1 MKFRWL
7 LIFLLSYTSCWAQL
21 GGLYHE
27 IITKQNGLELDNI
40 KAMSLDN
47 DGFLWL
53 GGRNLDI
60 RTIVLSDKKLA
71 IQRFNGRTFQNIL
84 LPEFN
89 GRIIEVD
96 QFYKRKDG
104 KFYLHARSNQH
115 LIYLFDPFT
124 LEFTKP
130 DFVSEELTIFSHV
143 FEYDNKEYLLSQK
156 DRLITVNVLHED
168 LSLEPVFSFTNTEN
182 KFLLDPSTTFIG
194 FEDYCIIGDDNFPI
208 TSIAWD
214 GTIIHRESGES
225 FLEDRVANE
234 GRLWITGQF
243 QTNDDFY
250 AITDDDPQLYQV
262 SNETRT
268 IVPVS
273 KWRLPSKNNQVV
285 TDSTL
290 EHLIVSQDGGDLV
303 FRTFNKDEGFQTLYR
318 NNVFEVY
325 PALSL
330 YSNNIKNDL
339 WIGTSDGELH
349 YFKFPSDKIETFIPN
364 TSVRSIAAI
373 TDSTYIVATESIG
386 WFQLN
391 VSNSTLSHVVVT
403 ENEIPFAPYSSRNIF
418 VEGDT
423 IWSNDGGNVI
433 KVNTR
438 SMEAETFRHYPV
450 ICMVAASD
458 STFIYGTH
466 GYHLMEF
473 NKKTKTHRPIAK
485 TDTLEVYD
493 IELQNDLLVGGT
505 DKGVL
510 TYNLSTKEI
519 EFYGA
524 SEELKD
530 PFILMTDYHKDY
542 GYLLGTRSGSILSFD
557 AKTKSFTTLYQD
569 LLKAGIATVLF
580 EGDTWW
586 INTFNGIVA
595 FNPKDQS
602 AIRFSEKDGLSH
614 NEANRYSA
622 LNTGDGILV
631 GTIKGLNYFKPND
644 LKPAINNSELVLL
657 QLRSYDVKEG
667 EFTSELRRNILQSKQ
682 EIILPAEH
690 KELLV
695 EFGLTHN
702 VENREHHYRFRLN
715 DNSWVDI
722 EEEQSIR
729 FPNLSPGDYVL
740 EIEALD
746 FSGNK
751 IGASLQLKINAK
763 NFFYRTWWFYLL
775 LTFGLVSL
783 TLYFLKQALAK
794 RHLQEKFSEALIFS
808 QEVER
813 TRIAKELHDSVGQQ
827 LTLIKRKAQMENLDE
842 ITCMTNSALEE
853 VRSISRGLYPAVL
866 KQLGLTECL
875 EQLIND
881 VDEGTAIFFTSELD
895 LIDAY
900 FSEKESLNFYRFMQE
915 SVTNILK
922 HAEATSVDIKIK
934 KSPQKITVS
943 IEDNG
948 VGFDPTKAFRKQS
961 LGLKTIVERIRIL
974 KGTISV
980 TSKPGQGTIIKTQI
994 PTN

>member
-7 LIFLLSYTSCWAQL
+7 LIFICSYTSIWAQS
-21 GGLYHE
+21 GDFYHE
-27 IITKQNGLELDNI
+27 IITKQDGLELDSIN
-40 KAMSLDN
+40 AMCMDN

-60 RTIVLSDKKLA
+60 RTIVLSDKKLG
-71 IQRFNGRTFQNIL
+71 IQRFNGRTFQNIV

-89 GRIIEVD
+89 GPIIEVG

-104 KFYLHARSNQH
+104 KFYLHARSDQH
-115 LIYLFDPFT
+115 LIFLFDPYT
-124 LEFTKP
+124 MEFTIP
-130 DFVSEELTIFSHV
+130 DFVTEDLTVFSHV
-143 FEYDNKEYLLSQK
+143 FEYDNREYLLSQK
-156 DRLITVNVLHED
+156 DRVITVNVLHEN
-168 LSLEPVFSFTNTEN
+168 LSLEPIFSFTNTEN

-194 FEDYCIIGDDNFPI
+194 FKDYCIIGDDNFPI
-208 TSIAWD
+208 TTIAWD
-214 GTIIHRESGES
+214 GTILKRESGES
-225 FLEDRVANE
+225 FMKDGAANPSKC
-234 GRLWITGQF
+234 WIKGQF
-243 QTNDDFY
+243 QSDGVFY
-250 AITDDDPQLYQV
+250 NLLEQDPQLYQI
-262 SNETRT
+262 SNETRG
-268 IVPVS
+268 VKPVS
-273 KWRLPSKNNQVV
+273 KWKLPGGRNQVV
-285 TDSTL
+285 TDDAL
-290 EHLIVSQDGGDLV
+290 EHLIVSQEEGDLV
-303 FRTFNKDEGFQTLYR
+303 FRTFNREQGFQTLYK
-318 NNVFEVY
+318 NDIFEVY

-330 YSNNIKNDL
+330 YSNNTKRDL
-339 WIGTSDGELH
+339 WIGTSGGELH
-349 YFKFPSDKIETFIPN
+349 YFKFPSDKIKTFIPN
-364 TSVRSIAAI
+364 TSVRSIAAL

-391 VSNSTLSHVVVT
+391 TTSETMTHLELK
-403 ENEIPFAPYSSRNIF
+403 ENGTSVIPNSSRNIF

-423 IWSNDGGNVI
+423 IWSNDWSNVI
-433 KVNTR
+433 KVSPP
-438 SMEAETFRHYPV
+438 SMETEAFKHYPV

-473 NKKTKTHRPIAK
+473 NKKTKAHRSLAQ
-485 TDTLEVYD
+485 TDTLEIYD

-510 TYNLSTKEI
+510 TYNLTTEMTT
-519 EFYGA
+519 FYGA

-530 PFILMTDYHKDY
+530 PFILMTDYHKDH

-557 AKTKSFTTLYQD
+557 PETMSFTTLYED
-569 LLKAGIATVLF
+569 ALKAGIATILF
-580 EGDTWW
+580 EEDTWW

-595 FNPKDQS
+595 FNLKDQS

-622 LNTGDGILV
+622 LNTGDGFLV

-657 QLRSYDVKEG
+657 QLRSYDVKQAR
-667 EFTSELRRNILQSKQ
+667 FTSELNRDILQNKE
-682 EIILPAEH
+682 EIVLPSEH
-690 KELLV
+690 KELLL

-715 DNSWVDI
+715 DNPWVDI
-722 EEEQSIR
+722 NEEQAIR
-729 FPNLSPGDYVL
+729 FPNLSPGNYLL

-751 IGASLQLKINAK
+751 IGNSLQFKINSK

-775 LTFGLVSL
+775 LTFGAVSL
-783 TLYFLKQALAK
+783 ALYFLNQALAK
-794 RHLQEKFSEALIFS
+794 RRLQEKFSEALIFS
-808 QEVER
+808 QEAER

-827 LTLIKRKAQMENLDE
+827 LTLIKRKTQMEGLDE

-853 VRSISRGLYPAVL
+853 VRSISRGLYPTVL

-875 EQLIND
+875 EQLISD
-881 VDEGTAIFFTSELD
+881 VDESTALCFTSELD

-922 HAEATSVDIKIK
+922 HAKATSVVIKIK
-934 KSPQKITVS
+934 KLPQKIV
-943 IEDNG
+943 IKIADDG
-948 VGFDPTKAFRKQS
+948 IGFDPIQARRNQS

-974 KGTISV
+974 KGTINIA
-980 TSKPGQGTIIKTQI
+980 SKPGQGTIIQTEI
-994 PTN
+994 PIS